1 MAGYE
6 RFFGKNLNKEDV
18 DKIFDCVDMNKNNF
32 IDYSEFVIA
41 TMNEKQLLTT
51 EKLAAAFK
59 MFDKDASGLISTE
72 EIKEVLGF
80 GKVLSMDMIKDIMK

>member
-1 MAGYE
+1 MRGYE
-6 RFFGKNLNKEDV
+6 RFFGKKLNMEDV
-18 DKIFDCVDMNKNNF
+18 EKIFDCVDLNQNNF

-72 EIKEVLGF
+72 EIKEVLSF
-80 GKVLSMDMIKDIMK
+80 GNVLSIETIRDIMK